1 MISTVVVFAND
12 VRDELGRTCLC
23 ILSRTGVEEYVTN
36 ILASRASASV
46 AEAPGYIPS
55 VPDTSQHIPSQG

>member
-1 MISTVVVFAND
+1 MITTVVISANG
-12 VRDELGRTCLC
+12 VRDELGRTCLY
-23 ILSRTGVEEYVTN
+23 ILSRIGVEEYVTDTP
-36 ILASRASASV
+36 ASRASASV